1 MRMRLIALM
10 VLLLALPYKIL
21 AKTVTIDTPSLCTK
35 VEKIEG
41 NRVDLAEPSQPCPV
55 EGQGKVSAGIKEELR
70 DIHVYVNGTYWKKV
84 AMNSP
89 ALSAEDI
96 AETVEQSKKHSRT
109 MDLPENAHETEA
121 TRLAEHLSRYA
132 QSGEFQE
139 RIEAQKNRLY
149 GQIYGGQEN
158 THEATVKDP
167 PGKRVGLSSQ
177 ERIYLFISASV
188 PNPTIRHY
196 VKVISD
202 LGEPNIRIVMR
213 GFVGGAKFLKPT
225 MAFLKEILFTNPE
238 CNPSRERCSTY
249 RTQAIIDPLLFRKYR
264 IEKVPAFVYAPS
276 LTISDNQMSE
286 GLSGD
291 KASDH
296 YLIYGDVSL
305 KYALQLFLRERKS
318 PGLEGLFAGCRGG

>member
-1 MRMRLIALM
+1 MRMWLIAPM
-10 VLLLALPYKIL
+10 VLLLALPHKTL
-21 AKTVTIDTPSLCTK
+21 AKTVTIDTPSLCTT

-41 NRVDLAEPSQPCPV
+41 NRIDLAEPSQPCPV
-55 EGQGKVSAGIKEELR
+55 EGQGKADVEIKEEFR
-70 DIHVYVNGTYWKKV
+70 DIHAYVNQTHWKKV

-96 AETVEQSKKHSRT
+96 AETVEQAKKHSLT
-109 MDLPENAHETEA
+109 IDLEENPHETEA
-121 TRLAEHLSRYA
+121 KRLAEDLARYA
-132 QSGEFQE
+132 QSGKFQE
-139 RIEAQKNRLY
+139 RIEAQKNGLY
-149 GQIYGGQEN
+149 GQIFGSQAN
-158 THEATVKDP
+158 THEATAKEP
-167 PGKRVGLSSQ
+167 PGKRIGLSSQ

-188 PNPTIRHY
+188 PVPTLRHY

-213 GFVGGAKFLKPT
+213 GFLGGAKFLKPT
-225 MAFLKEILFTNPE
+225 MAFLKEILFTDPE
-238 CNPSRERCSTY
+238 CNPSRERCSTH

-305 KYALQLFLRERKS
+305 EYALQLFLREQKS
-318 PGLEGLFAGCRGG
+318 PGLEGVLAGCRGG

>member
-1 MRMRLIALM
+1 MRMRPIALM
-10 VLLLALPYKIL
+10 VLLLALPYKTL
-21 AKTVTIDTPSLCTK
+21 AKTVTIDTPSLCTR

-41 NRVDLAEPSQPCPV
+41 NRADLAEPSQPCPV

-96 AETVEQSKKHSRT
+96 AETVAQSKKHSLT
-109 MDLPENAHETEA
+109 IDLEENPHKTEA
-121 TRLAEHLSRYA
+121 TRLAEDLARYA

-149 GQIYGGQEN
+149 GQILGSQAN
-158 THEATVKDP
+158 RHEAAAKEP
-167 PGKRVGLSSQ
+167 PGKRVGLSSR

-188 PNPTIRHY
+188 PVPTLRHY

-202 LGEPNIRIVMR
+202 LGEPNIRIVIQ

-225 MAFLKEILFTNPE
+225 MAFLKEILFTDPE
-238 CNPSRERCSTY
+238 CNPSRERCKVYSSQVTV
-249 RTQAIIDPLLFRKYR
+249 DPLLFRKYR
-264 IEKVPAFVYAPS
+264 IERVPAFVYAPS
-276 LTISDNQMSE
+276 LSISDSQMSE
-286 GLSGD
+286 GLGSA
-291 KASDH
+291 KVSDH
-296 YLIYGDVSL
+296 YVVYGDMSL
-305 KYALQLFLRERKS
+305 EYALQLFLREQKS
-318 PGLEGLFAGCRGG
+318 PGLEGVLVGCRGG